1 MSKFRFRDRSHSEK
15 NFVLGTGLT
24 AKKISF
30 WGQVSWAKKCELG
43 LKPNSNFRLFSSFPF
58 SNNLVDR
65 TV

>member
-24 AKKISF
+24 AKKNFVLGTGLIT
-30 WGQVSWAKKCELG
+30 KKFELG

-58 SNNLVDR
+58 SNNLVGR
-65 TV
+65 IA